1 MYIVVIGGGN
11 VGVQL
16 AKRLLGRGHEVLLME
31 KFSDRARRLEGL
43 VGEPNVMVGDGCDLT
58 SQKEAGFN
66 RADVVVAVTGEDEDN
81 LIACQ
86 LAKEAWNVKR
96 VVARVNDPSH
106 ETIFRELGIDDTV
119 SATGIIYNLI
129 EQQIG
134 SSDLVPVGALH
145 RGQMEVV
152 ESTVSPR
159 SPLIGRAVREIK
171 LPKDCLLV
179 YTVRGS
185 QGMPVNGDTV
195 LQAGDMVVAL
205 VPTQD
210 ADALK
215 SVLCS
220 RTMDV

>member
-16 AKRLLGRGHEVLLME
+16 AKRLLSRGHEVVLME
-31 KFSDRARRLEGL
+31 KFSDRARKLERL
-43 VGEPNVMVGDGCDLT
+43 VGEQNVLVGDGCDLAA
-58 SQKEAGFN
+58 QKEAGFN

-86 LAKEAWNVKR
+86 LAKEAWNVSR

-106 ETIFRELGIDDTV
+106 ETIFRELGIDETV

-134 SSDLVPVGALH
+134 GRDLVPVGALH
-145 RGQMEVV
+145 KGQMEVV
-152 ESTVSPR
+152 ESTVSQR
-159 SPLIGRAVREIK
+159 SPLIGRAVRDIH
-171 LPKDCLLV
+171 LPAGSLLV
-179 YTVRGS
+179 YAVRES
-185 QGMPVNGDTV
+185 IGMAVNGDTV

-205 VPTQD
+205 VPTSE
-210 ADALK
+210 AESLK
-215 SVLCS
+215 AVLCS